1 MRNEKKHKSIS
12 LRFIR
17 YLLRIWQERL
27 TAYGRILFLF
37 LVISASLG
45 SFSLA
50 LPFYFFF
57 CVIFSVFFVAE
68 IFCVF
73 LPLNISVEV
82 SYPDKIGSESEFE
95 IEVKIKNA
103 GRGFIFGVSAAP
115 VDLSGELKMIEHSLP
130 VSAGPGD
137 VSVYKYKLKAL
148 KRGFYRIN
156 AHRIET
162 AFPFG
167 VWKKS
172 ISVPCNLAVTVYPRF
187 WPLSEV
193 KIPVGRKYQPGGFM
207 LSSKLGDSME
217 FIGDREYVAGDLVKN
232 IHWNAWARMGKPIVK
247 EFMEEYFCRVALVLD
262 TFAGPLLVK
271 KKREDTFEAAV
282 SVAASVAS
290 VLARK
295 EYIVDIF
302 AEGSKLYYLRAG
314 RSFAYLGN
322 ILDLLAC
329 VDLSKDNKLKELAA
343 SLEEEIPAI
352 TTFVIVFLDW
362 DKDRERFCHHLT
374 EGGCALKRIIV
385 RDLPC
390 SLDPIT
396 SSESLGE
403 VVVLNT
409 GDARECIDVL

>member
-1 MRNEKKHKSIS
+1 MRNEKKYKSIS

-37 LVISASLG
+37 LVISAGLG

-57 CVIFSVFFVAE
+57 CVIFSVFLVAE
-68 IFCVF
+68 IFRVF
-73 LPLNISVEV
+73 LPLNVNVEI
-82 SYPDKIGSESEFE
+82 SYPDKIASESEFE
-95 IEVKIKNA
+95 IEVKIKNT
-103 GRGFIFGVSAAP
+103 GRRFIFEVGAAP
-115 VDLSGELKMIEHSLP
+115 VDLARELKVVEHSMP

-148 KRGFYRIN
+148 KRGFYRIS
-156 AHRIET
+156 AHRIES

-172 ISVPCNLAVTVYPRF
+172 ISAPCNLAITVYPRF

-193 KIPVGRKYQPGGFM
+193 KIPAGRKYQPGGFM
-207 LSSKLGDSME
+207 LSSRLGDSME
-217 FIGDREYVAGDLVKN
+217 FIGDREYVPGDLVRN
-232 IHWNAWARMGKPIVK
+232 IHWSAWARMGKPIVK

-262 TFAGPLLVK
+262 TFA
-271 KKREDTFEAAV
+271 
-282 SVAASVAS
+282 
-290 VLARK
+290 
-295 EYIVDIF
+295 
-302 AEGSKLYYLRAG
+302 EGSKLYYLRAG
-314 RSFAYLGN
+314 RSFAYLSN

-343 SLEEEIPAI
+343 SLEEGIPAI
-352 TTFVIVFLDW
+352 TTFVIVFLNW
-362 DKDRERFCHHLT
+362 DKDRERFCHHLV

-390 SLDPIT
+390 SLDPVT

-409 GDARECIDVL
+409 GDARKCIDIL